1 LKSNLRE
8 LTISTKF
15 PHVYSE
21 INSLISASPFSNSSE
36 SASSSPSSSVDL
48 YSKTL
53 FNYLNDDNNLHYL
66 ALEDFTLKFPVND
79 ITLNNDSTDSS
90 KPKRFKKA
98 LCDSSLKY
106 IYLRNIQNVKLR
118 INQSRRIMSFLQ
130 VQYNLVTLD
139 LVGLYLSS
147 DFICSVLINLTNL
160 K

>member
-1 LKSNLRE
+1 MKSNLRE

-36 SASSSPSSSVDL
+36 SASSSPASSADL

-90 KPKRFKKA
+90 KSKRFKKT

-118 INQSRRIMSFLQ
+118 IDQSRRIMSFLQ

-139 LVGLYLSS
+139 LIGLYLSS